1 MFAFDLNILSEEEKK
16 YNPFI
21 NNNKDVDKEPTKK
34 KQLTRKQKNA
44 QLKKKLIF
52 NIDLKKNEDCNN
64 NDYNKYKKVK
74 KRD

>member
-16 YNPFI
+16 SNPFL
-21 NNNKDVDKEPTKK
+21 NNNKNVDKEPTKK
-34 KQLTRKQKNA
+34 KKLTRKQKNA

-52 NIDLKKNEDCNN
+52 NIDLKKNEYCNN